1 MSDPYSVLGVDRN
14 ATDEEIKKAYRR
26 LSRKYHPDANI
37 NNPHKD
43 EAEAKF
49 KEVQQAYQ
57 QIMDERNGYSSQGSY
72 GGASGS
78 SAGSRGGYGGYDDY
92 GPFGGFGG
100 FGGYGPFGGFGSNEN
115 GGGYGSGGYGSGGS
129 RGTGQSEEDIHLQ
142 AAANYIRSGHYRE
155 ALNVLDGIKERS
167 ALWYFYSAS
176 ANSGVGNNVTALE
189 HAREA
194 VRLEP
199 DNSQYQMLL
208 QRLENGGTWYEQ
220 RRNMYGYPG
229 SFDSSCCVKLCV
241 ANLLCN
247 LCCGGG
253 GLCCGGYGGG
263 YGGYGGYG
271 TYM

>member
-1 MSDPYSVLGVDRN
+1 MSDPYSVLGVDKS
-14 ATDEEIKKAYRR
+14 ASDDEIKKAYRR

-43 EAEAKF
+43 EAEARF

-57 QIMDERNGYSSQGSY
+57 QIMDERERGYTSGGQGGSY
-72 GGASGS
+72 AGGGSGQGGS
-78 SAGSRGGYGGYDDY
+78 SY
-92 GPFGGFGG
+92 
-100 FGGYGPFGGFGSNEN
+100 GGYGPFGGFGPFS
-115 GGGYGSGGYGSGGS
+115 GYGGYGQEGNAGSGQEN
-129 RGTGQSEEDIHLQ
+129 TDPHLR
-142 AAANYIRSGHYRE
+142 AAANYIRSGHYQE
-155 ALNVLDGIKERS
+155 ALNVLGGIRERS
-167 ALWYFYSAS
+167 ALWYFLSAS

-199 DNSQYQMLL
+199 GNMQYRMLL
-208 QRLENGGTWYEQ
+208 ERMEGGGTWYQQ
-220 RRNMYGYPG
+220 RQTMYGYPG

-253 GLCCGGYGGG
+253 GLCCGGYGGSG
-263 YGGYGGYG
+263 YGGYA
-271 TYM
+271 

>member
-1 MSDPYSVLGVDRN
+1 MPDPYSVLGVDRN
-14 ATDEEIKKAYRR
+14 ASDDELKKAYRS

-57 QIMDERNGYSSQGSY
+57 QIMDERERGYTSGGGGSS
-72 GGASGS
+72 SGS
-78 SAGSRGGYGGYDDY
+78 GSGYGGSFY
-92 GPFGGFGG
+92 
-100 FGGYGPFGGFGSNEN
+100 GGYGPFGGFGSFD
-115 GGGYGSGGYGSGGS
+115 GYGGYGQSGESDS
-129 RGTGQSEEDIHLQ
+129 RRETTDPHLK

-155 ALNVLDGIKERS
+155 ALNVLDGIRERN

-176 ANSGVGNNVTALE
+176 ANSGLGNNVTALE

-194 VRLEP
+194 ARLEP
-199 DNSQYQMLL
+199 ENIQYRMLL
-208 QRLENGGTWYEQ
+208 ERMESGGSWYQQRQT
-220 RRNMYGYPG
+220 MYGYPG

-253 GLCCGGYGGG
+253 GLCCGGYGGSG
-263 YGGYGGYG
+263 YGGYA
-271 TYM
+271 

>member
-1 MSDPYSVLGVDRN
+1 MPDPYSVLGVDRN
-14 ATDEEIKKAYRR
+14 ASDDELKKAYRS

-57 QIMDERNGYSSQGSY
+57 QIMDERERGYTSGGGGSS
-72 GGASGS
+72 SGS
-78 SAGSRGGYGGYDDY
+78 GSGYGGSFY
-92 GPFGGFGG
+92 
-100 FGGYGPFGGFGSNEN
+100 GGYGPFGGFGFFD
-115 GGGYGSGGYGSGGS
+115 GYGGYSQSGESDS
-129 RGTGQSEEDIHLQ
+129 RRETTDPHLK

-155 ALNVLDGIKERS
+155 ALNVLDGIKERN

-176 ANSGVGNNVTALE
+176 ANSGLGNNVTALE

-199 DNSQYQMLL
+199 ENIQYRMLL
-208 QRLENGGTWYEQ
+208 ERMESGGSWYQQRQT
-220 RRNMYGYPG
+220 MYGYPG

-253 GLCCGGYGGG
+253 GLCCGGYGGSG
-263 YGGYGGYG
+263 YGGYA
-271 TYM
+271 

>member
-1 MSDPYSVLGVDRN
+1 MPDPYSVLGVDRN
-14 ATDEEIKKAYRR
+14 ASDDELKKAYRS

-57 QIMDERNGYSSQGSY
+57 QIMDERERGYTSGGGGSS
-72 GGASGS
+72 SGS
-78 SAGSRGGYGGYDDY
+78 GSGYGGSFY
-92 GPFGGFGG
+92 
-100 FGGYGPFGGFGSNEN
+100 GGYGPFGGFGSFD
-115 GGGYGSGGYGSGGS
+115 GYGGYGQSGESDS
-129 RGTGQSEEDIHLQ
+129 RRETTNPHLK

-155 ALNVLDGIKERS
+155 ALNVLDGIRERN

-176 ANSGVGNNVTALE
+176 ANSGLGNNVTALE

-199 DNSQYQMLL
+199 ENIQYRMLL
-208 QRLENGGTWYEQ
+208 ERMESGGSWYQQRQT
-220 RRNMYGYPG
+220 MYGYPG

-253 GLCCGGYGGG
+253 GLCCGGYGGSG
-263 YGGYGGYG
+263 YGGYA
-271 TYM
+271 

>member
-1 MSDPYSVLGVDRN
+1 MPDPYSVLGVDRN
-14 ATDEEIKKAYRR
+14 ASDDELKKAYRS

-57 QIMDERNGYSSQGSY
+57 QIMDERERGYTSGGGGSS
-72 GGASGS
+72 SGS
-78 SAGSRGGYGGYDDY
+78 GSGYGGSFY
-92 GPFGGFGG
+92 
-100 FGGYGPFGGFGSNEN
+100 GGYGPFGGFGSFD
-115 GGGYGSGGYGSGGS
+115 GYGGYGQNGESDS
-129 RGTGQSEEDIHLQ
+129 RRETTDPHLK

-155 ALNVLDGIKERS
+155 ALNVLDGIRERN

-176 ANSGVGNNVTALE
+176 ANSGLGNNVTALE

-199 DNSQYQMLL
+199 ENIQYRMLL
-208 QRLENGGTWYEQ
+208 ERMESGGSWYQQRQT
-220 RRNMYGYPG
+220 MYGYPG

-253 GLCCGGYGGG
+253 GLCCGGYGGSG
-263 YGGYGGYG
+263 YGGYA
-271 TYM
+271 

>member
-1 MSDPYSVLGVDRN
+1 MPDPYSVLGVDRN
-14 ATDEEIKKAYRR
+14 ASDDELKKAYRS

-57 QIMDERNGYSSQGSY
+57 QIMDERERGYTSGGGGSS
-72 GGASGS
+72 SGS
-78 SAGSRGGYGGYDDY
+78 GSGYGGSFY
-92 GPFGGFGG
+92 
-100 FGGYGPFGGFGSNEN
+100 GGYGPFGGFGSF
-115 GGGYGSGGYGSGGS
+115 GGYGGYGQSGESDS
-129 RGTGQSEEDIHLQ
+129 RRETTDPHLK

-155 ALNVLDGIKERS
+155 ALNVLDGIKERN

-176 ANSGVGNNVTALE
+176 ANSGLGNNVTALE

-199 DNSQYQMLL
+199 ENIQYRMLL
-208 QRLENGGTWYEQ
+208 ERMESGGSWYQQRQT
-220 RRNMYGYPG
+220 MYGYPG

-253 GLCCGGYGGG
+253 GLCCGGYGGSG
-263 YGGYGGYG
+263 YGGYA
-271 TYM
+271 

>member
-1 MSDPYSVLGVDRN
+1 MSDPYSILGVDRN
-14 ATDEEIKKAYRR
+14 ASDEEIKKAYRR

-57 QIMDERNGYSSQGSY
+57 QIMDEREKGYSSESSNQNSSGSGYGGSY
-72 GGASGS
+72 G
-78 SAGSRGGYGGYDDY
+78 DY
-92 GPFGGFGG
+92 GPFGGFGD
-100 FGGYGPFGGFGSNEN
+100 FGGYGPFGGDPFGNS
-115 GGGYGSGGYGSGGS
+115 GSYGRGQQS
-129 RGTGQSEEDIHLQ
+129 RKETEEDIHLR

-155 ALNVLDGIKERS
+155 ALNVLDGIKDRS

-176 ANSGVGNNVTALE
+176 ANSGLGNNVTALE
-189 HAREA
+189 QAREA

-199 DNSQYQMLL
+199 DNTQYQMLL
-208 QRLENGGTWYEQ
+208 QRLQNGGTWYQQ
-220 RRNMYGYPG
+220 RQSTYGYPG
-229 SFDSSCCVKLCV
+229 TFDTSCCAKLCI

-247 LCCGGG
+247 LCCGGS

-263 YGGYGGYG
+263 YYI
-271 TYM
+271 

>member
-1 MSDPYSVLGVDRN
+1 MPDPYSVLGVDRN
-14 ATDEEIKKAYRR
+14 ASDDELKKAYRS

-57 QIMDERNGYSSQGSY
+57 QIMDERERGYTSGGGGSS
-72 GGASGS
+72 SGS
-78 SAGSRGGYGGYDDY
+78 GSGYGGSFY
-92 GPFGGFGG
+92 
-100 FGGYGPFGGFGSNEN
+100 GGYGPFGGFGSFD
-115 GGGYGSGGYGSGGS
+115 GYGGYGQSGESDS
-129 RGTGQSEEDIHLQ
+129 RRETTNPHLK

-155 ALNVLDGIKERS
+155 ALNVLDGIRERN

-176 ANSGVGNNVTALE
+176 ANSGLGNNVTALE

-199 DNSQYQMLL
+199 ENIQYRMLL
-208 QRLENGGTWYEQ
+208 ERMESGGSWYQQRQT
-220 RRNMYGYPG
+220 MYGYPG
-229 SFDSSCCVKLCV
+229 AFDSSCCVKLCV

-253 GLCCGGYGGG
+253 GLCCGGYGGSG
-263 YGGYGGYG
+263 YGGYA
-271 TYM
+271 

>member
-1 MSDPYSVLGVDRN
+1 MPDPYSVLGVDRN
-14 ATDEEIKKAYRR
+14 ASDDELKKAYRS

-57 QIMDERNGYSSQGSY
+57 QIMDERERGYTSGGGGSS
-72 GGASGS
+72 SGS
-78 SAGSRGGYGGYDDY
+78 GSGYGGSFY
-92 GPFGGFGG
+92 
-100 FGGYGPFGGFGSNEN
+100 GGYGPFGGFGSFD
-115 GGGYGSGGYGSGGS
+115 GYGGYGQSGESDS
-129 RGTGQSEEDIHLQ
+129 RRETTDPHLK

-155 ALNVLDGIKERS
+155 ALNVLDGIKERN

-176 ANSGVGNNVTALE
+176 ANSGLGNNVTALE

-199 DNSQYQMLL
+199 ENMQYRMLL
-208 QRLENGGTWYEQ
+208 ERMEGGGTWYQQ
-220 RRNMYGYPG
+220 RQTMYGYPG

-241 ANLLCN
+241 ANILCN

-253 GLCCGGYGGG
+253 GLCCGGYGGSG
-263 YGGYGGYG
+263 YGGYV
-271 TYM
+271 

>member
-1 MSDPYSVLGVDRN
+1 MPDPYSVLGVDRN
-14 ATDEEIKKAYRR
+14 ASDDELKKAYRS

-57 QIMDERNGYSSQGSY
+57 QIMDERERGYTSGGGGSS
-72 GGASGS
+72 SGS
-78 SAGSRGGYGGYDDY
+78 GSGYGGSFY
-92 GPFGGFGG
+92 
-100 FGGYGPFGGFGSNEN
+100 GGYGPFCGFGSFD
-115 GGGYGSGGYGSGGS
+115 GYGGYGQSGESDS
-129 RGTGQSEEDIHLQ
+129 RRETTDPHLK

-155 ALNVLDGIKERS
+155 ALNVLDGIRERN

-176 ANSGVGNNVTALE
+176 ANSGLGNNVTALE

-199 DNSQYQMLL
+199 ENIQYRMLL
-208 QRLENGGTWYEQ
+208 ERMESGGSWYQQRQT
-220 RRNMYGYPG
+220 MYGYPG

-253 GLCCGGYGGG
+253 GLCCGGYGGSG
-263 YGGYGGYG
+263 YGGYA
-271 TYM
+271 

>member
-14 ATDEEIKKAYRR
+14 ASDDEIKKAYRS

-49 KEVQQAYQ
+49 KEVQQVYQ
-57 QIMDERNGYSSQGSY
+57 QIMDEREKGYT
-72 GGASGS
+72 SGS
-78 SAGSRGGYGGYDDY
+78 GGSTAGGSGYGGGSY
-92 GPFGGFGG
+92 
-100 FGGYGPFGGFGSNEN
+100 GGYGPFGGFGPFGSY
-115 GGGYGSGGYGSGGS
+115 GGYGQNGDFGS
-129 RGTGQSEEDIHLQ
+129 RQEETDPHLK
-142 AAANYIRSGHYRE
+142 AAANYIRSGHYQE
-155 ALNVLDGIKERS
+155 ALNVLDGIKERN

-176 ANSGVGNNVTALE
+176 ANSGLGNNVTALE

-199 DNSQYQMLL
+199 ENTQYRMLL
-208 QRLENGGTWYEQ
+208 ERMEGGGTWYQQ
-220 RRNMYGYPG
+220 RQTMYGYPG

-253 GLCCGGYGGG
+253 GLCCGGYGGSG
-263 YGGYGGYG
+263 YGS
-271 TYM
+271 YM

>member
-1 MSDPYSVLGVDRN
+1 MPDPYSVLGVDRN
-14 ATDEEIKKAYRR
+14 ASDDELKKAYRS

-43 EAEAKF
+43 EAEANF

-57 QIMDERNGYSSQGSY
+57 QIMDERERGYTSGGGGSS
-72 GGASGS
+72 SGS
-78 SAGSRGGYGGYDDY
+78 GSGYGGSFY
-92 GPFGGFGG
+92 
-100 FGGYGPFGGFGSNEN
+100 GGYGPFGGFGSF
-115 GGGYGSGGYGSGGS
+115 GGYGGYGQSGESDS
-129 RGTGQSEEDIHLQ
+129 RRETTDPHLK

-155 ALNVLDGIKERS
+155 ALNVLDGIKERN

-176 ANSGVGNNVTALE
+176 ANSGLGNNVTALE

-199 DNSQYQMLL
+199 ENMQYRMLL
-208 QRLENGGTWYEQ
+208 ERMEGGGTWYQQ
-220 RRNMYGYPG
+220 RQTMYGYPG

-253 GLCCGGYGGG
+253 GLCCGGYGGSG
-263 YGGYGGYG
+263 YGGYA
-271 TYM
+271 